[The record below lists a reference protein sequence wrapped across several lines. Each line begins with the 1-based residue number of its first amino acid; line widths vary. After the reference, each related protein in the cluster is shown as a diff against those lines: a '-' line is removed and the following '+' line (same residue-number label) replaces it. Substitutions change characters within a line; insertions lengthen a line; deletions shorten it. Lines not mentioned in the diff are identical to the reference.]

1 MDYLC
6 NGNYN
11 TLMKGIE
18 EEGREQERERD
29 GSRGGRR
36 ERGEREDGGR
46 RSLVGGMNIKT
57 SFLL

>member
-18 EEGREQERERD
+18 EGGREQERERD
-29 GSRGGRR
+29 GSRGGGRE
-36 ERGEREDGGR
+36 ERGKMEGGGV
-46 RSLVGGMNIKT
+46 LWEE
-57 SFLL
+57 